1 MWSEEQILNYLQE
14 HLKESRYNHTLG
26 VCESAIELAK
36 TYSCDEYKAKIA
48 ALLHDCGKC
57 LSSKE
62 IIDIMKKEKYH
73 MDEVEQ
79 SFPEIMHGRAG
90 AHIAK
95 EVMGINDE
103 EILEAIR
110 FHTTGKEDMNLLEKI
125 IYLADYIEPYRSY
138 PGVEKLR
145 EKAFLNLDEAL
156 LLAYDNTLKFVLN
169 KGQLI
174 HMDTIKARNKLLIGR

>member
-14 HLKESRYNHTLG
+14 HLKESRYKHTLG

-36 TYSCDEYKAKIA
+36 IYSGDEKKARIA
-48 ALLHDCGKC
+48 ALLHDCGKY
-57 LSSKE
+57 LSSNE
-62 IIDIMKKEKYH
+62 IIDIMKKEKYP
-73 MDEVEQ
+73 MDKVEQ

-90 AHIAK
+90 AYIAK
-95 EVMGINDE
+95 EVMGIDDD
-103 EILEAIR
+103 EILSAIR

-125 IYLADYIEPYRSY
+125 IYLADYIEPYRNY
-138 PGVEKLR
+138 PGVDELR
-145 EKAFLNLDEAL
+145 EKAFSNLDEAL

>member
-14 HLKESRYNHTLG
+14 HLKKSRYEHTLG
-26 VCESAIELAK
+26 VCKSAIELAEI
-36 TYSCDEYKAKIA
+36 YSGDKKKAKIA
-48 ALLHDCGKC
+48 ALLHDCGKY
-57 LSSKE
+57 LSSNE

-73 MDEVEQ
+73 MDKVEEN
-79 SFPEIMHGRAG
+79 FPEIMHGRAG
-90 AHIAK
+90 AYIAK
-95 EVMGINDE
+95 EIMGIDDE
-103 EILEAIR
+103 EILDAIR

-138 PGVEKLR
+138 KGVDELR
-145 EKAFLNLDEAL
+145 EKAFLDLDEAL
-156 LLAYDNTLKFVLN
+156 LLAYNNTLKFVLD

>member
-1 MWSEEQILNYLQE
+1 MWSEEQILKYLQE
-14 HLKESRYNHTLG
+14 NLKESRYKHTLG
-26 VCESAIELAK
+26 VCKSAVELAK
-36 TYSCDEYKAKIA
+36 RYDGDQEKARIA
-48 ALLHDCGKC
+48 GLLHDCAKY
-57 LSSKE
+57 LSSRE
-62 IIDIMKKEKYH
+62 IIDIMNKEKYY
-73 MDEVEQ
+73 MDEVEK

-110 FHTTGKEDMNLLEKI
+110 FHTTGKEEMNLLEKI

-145 EKAFLNLDEAL
+145 EVAFANLDEAL
-156 LLAYDNTLKFVLN
+156 LLAYDNTLRFVLE

-174 HMDTIKARNKLLIGR
+174 HVDTIKARNKLLIGR